1 MNQNDFSNQKRDAI
15 LELKQMHKKA
25 ERNCN
30 QNTPPKYEGSARKA
44 EPNVSSLPKN
54 KGNSIPFLD
63 SLFEN
68 GDMTVII
75 GLLLLLMSE
84 KADKKLLFALV
95 YILL

>member
-15 LELKQMHKKA
+15 EKMKQMHKKA
-25 ERNCN
+25 ENIGEK
-30 QNTPPKYEGSARKA
+30 PKNEGSAKKA
-44 EPNVSSLPKN
+44 EPKVTAKLKQNGSAF
-54 KGNSIPFLD
+54 PFLD

-68 GDMTVII
+68 SDMTVII